1 MEVSRHPQPGQN
13 ANTPR
18 PAPESRRGSPR
29 CRDRIL
35 RASAKCPVGQALLI
49 QVLSRRKDAREEPR
63 QSQASVAALTA
74 PDPVVPWQAR
84 LSLLGAASLKSG
96 VVEARTKARRRAR
109 RQLLGEVLASQ
120 LVSAG
125 RRMRPGFRPL
135 GRFRGAVYWPGA
147 RWGAR
152 GRRAGAAR
160 SAGPPSPDR
169 AWGGGAAALGL
180 TWLRNSRKPKGPP
193 ADGRKPR
200 VRVRKRP
207 TRGPAQGAQ

>member
-1 MEVSRHPQPGQN
+1 MAARGREHRRCPGIRSPVKTRTRRDQ
-13 ANTPR
+13 R
-18 PAPESRRGSPR
+18 QSHVVGVHDVGIVFFERAP
-29 CRDRIL
+29 
-35 RASAKCPVGQALLI
+35 SALI
-49 QVLSRRKDAREEPR
+49 QALSRRKDAREEPR

-125 RRMRPGFRPL
+125 RGMRPGFRPL

-147 RWGAR
+147 RWGVR

-169 AWGGGAAALGL
+169 AWGGRSRRS
-180 TWLRNSRKPKGPP
+180 WL
-193 ADGRKPR
+193 D
-200 VRVRKRP
+200 VV
-207 TRGPAQGAQ
+207 T